1 LGPDDG
7 FEAMEQK
14 LKLASAVL
22 GVTPK
27 RSAEPCAIQSFASN
41 PPRQLR
47 LVRQST
53 SSGGEG
59 CFVYLKALST
69 STEVLALFSRALSGL
84 KDEELARLRYVC
96 LRSLQRKATMEA

>member
-1 LGPDDG
+1 MQTVDL
-7 FEAMEQK
+7 K
-14 LKLASAVL
+14 LKQASAVL
-22 GVTPK
+22 GVDPK
-27 RSAEPCAIQSFASN
+27 DLQNFVQFKVLATA
-41 PPRQLR
+41 PRQLL

-84 KDEELARLRYVC
+84 KDEKLARLRYVC

>member
-1 LGPDDG
+1 
-7 FEAMEQK
+7 MEQK
-14 LKLASAVL
+14 PKLASAAL

-27 RSAEPCAIQSFASN
+27 DLQNLVQFKVLRST
-41 PPRQLR
+41 PPRQLL
-47 LVRQST
+47 LVRQSI

-59 CFVYLKALST
+59 CFVYLKALGP
-69 STEVLALFSRALSGL
+69 STEVLAIFSRALSGL